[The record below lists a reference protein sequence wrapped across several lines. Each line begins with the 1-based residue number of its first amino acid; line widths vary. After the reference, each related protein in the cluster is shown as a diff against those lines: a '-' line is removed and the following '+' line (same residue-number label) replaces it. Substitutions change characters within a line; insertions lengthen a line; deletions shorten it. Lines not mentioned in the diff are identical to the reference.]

1 MTSPNQAV
9 GRSFSSSKLS
19 QAADHNSP
27 AHSNADEAVLDPY
40 SDAALQRFVQADAD
54 LQTALHAYLEAAQ
67 AIDASLNRSMLFT
80 RLPPHIVGTYELL
93 TSIATI
99 GPGFSPPQ
107 SLTIPSSP
115 SLDAP
120 ASNSEEQLILYPSQ
134 VPAGPRTHPPPPELR
149 DREPSPSDRW
159 ESRKGKRADA
169 NASTGNVSLDQNQSA
184 KPGSSKRKA
193 HSPLRRSSRL
203 SKLAKTSTAD
213 VVGPGSAAAAAARS
227 VGGDGEAADSEE
239 DAILLAGRR
248 RRHRPVTLTDTDSE
262 SDEDDKLDM

>member
-1 MTSPNQAV
+1 MTSPNQAD
-9 GRSFSSSKLS
+9 GRSFSSSSSS
-19 QAADHNSP
+19 QAADQTSP
-27 AHSNADEAVLDPY
+27 AHSSADEAVLDPY

-67 AIDASLNRSMLFT
+67 AIDASPNRSRLFT

-99 GPGFSPPQ
+99 EPGFSPPQ

-120 ASNSEEQLILYPSQ
+120 ASNSDEQLILYPSQ
-134 VPAGPRTHPPPPELR
+134 VPAGPRTHPPPSVLR
-149 DREPSPSDRW
+149 DREPSPSDR
-159 ESRKGKRADA
+159 EYRKGKRADA
-169 NASTGNVSLDQNQSA
+169 NASTGNGSLDQNQSA
-184 KPGSSKRKA
+184 KSGSSKRKA

-227 VGGDGEAADSEE
+227 VGGDGETADSEE